1 MIKILIFGSLCR
13 NILKT
18 RVFVCV
24 VFDQFI
30 QAHDQKCFEVQF
42 KVTDQKF
49 VGNFG

>member
-1 MIKILIFGSLCR
+1 MIKIS
-13 NILKT
+13 ILDLYV
-18 RVFVCV
+18 RVIVCV

-30 QAHDQKCFEVQF
+30 QSHDQNCFEVQF

>member
-1 MIKILIFGSLCR
+1 MIKISILDLYVGIS
-13 NILKT
+13 LKT
-18 RVFVCV
+18 TVFVCV

-30 QAHDQKCFEVQF
+30 QAHDQKCYEVQF